1 MGFRFLSFKTRMA
14 ISIASGV
21 YRQIGVQLKSN
32 NYNWYNGRQVT
43 STSTKVKITLIK
55 IMEEVFKRKVIKDHQ
70 SELHKFV
77 KELI

>member
-1 MGFRFLSFKTRMA
+1 MCIRDR
-14 ISIASGV
+14 
-21 YRQIGVQLKSN
+21 LKSN